1 MFDQLIAC
9 RPVQVQFPAARPRL
23 AGVHL
28 QLLPGHEDAPAQ
40 EQARDHRPEQ
50 EAAQRQGANLQLGQG
65 RCRGRALGVRSVDI
79 WPTLIH
85 PVTWAQYVS

>member
-1 MFDQLIAC
+1 MAVAC
-9 RPVQVQFPAARPRL
+9 RPVQVQLPAARPRL

-28 QLLPGHEDAPAQ
+28 QLLPGHEDPPAQ

-65 RCRGRALGVRSVDI
+65 RRSGRALGVRSVAI
-79 WPTLIH
+79 WTILINPNYFH
-85 PVTWAQYVS
+85 